1 MKSTLERTSRPL
13 PFSRFFTEQSPA
25 VASFLRGM
33 LGHHEAEECLQ
44 ETFISALRA
53 YDRFDGRDPRAWVLA
68 IARRKAIDSHR
79 AGQRRPQPSDEADA
93 LAARPD
99 PGTGLDSEIWA
110 EVSALPE
117 KQRTALLLRYALDL
131 RYREIAAVLDC
142 SEPAARRSAHEGISK
157 LRSRRKQQE
166 VA

>member
-1 MKSTLERTSRPL
+1 MTSTLNRSSRPL
-13 PFSRFFTEQSPA
+13 PFSRFFAEQSPA
-25 VASFLRGM
+25 VARFLRGM

-44 ETFISALRA
+44 ETFIAALRA
-53 YDRFDGRDPRAWVLA
+53 YDRFDGEDPRAWVLA

-93 LAARPD
+93 LAAIADPD
-99 PGTGLDSEIWA
+99 PGLDAEIWA
-110 EVSALPE
+110 EVAALPE
-117 KQRTALLLRYALDL
+117 KQRAALLLRYALDL
-131 RYREIAAVLDC
+131 RYREIGAVLDC

-157 LRSRRKQQE
+157 LRRRREQEE

>member
-1 MKSTLERTSRPL
+1 MTSTLNRSIRPL
-13 PFSRFFTEQSPA
+13 PFSRFFAEQSPA

-33 LGHHEAEECLQ
+33 LGYHEAEECLQ
-44 ETFISALRA
+44 ETFIAALRA
-53 YDRFDGRDPRAWVLA
+53 YDRFDGNDPRAWVLA

-79 AGQRRPQPSDEADA
+79 AGRRRPQPSDEADA
-93 LAARPD
+93 LAATPD
-99 PGTGLDSEIWA
+99 PGLDAEIWA

-117 KQRTALLLRYALDL
+117 KQRAALLLRYALDL
-131 RYREIAAVLDC
+131 RYREIGAVLGC

-157 LRSRRKQQE
+157 LRNRREQKE